1 MRMVF
6 IDFPRLLAQ
15 IRPKKL
21 AVTASIETRDEQHHL
36 RIQRVNS
43 LRIYVI

>member
-6 IDFPRLLAQ
+6 IHFPLVLAQ

-21 AVTASIETRDEQHHL
+21 AITARIENRDEQHHL
-36 RIQRVNS
+36 RIQGANQLRVYF
-43 LRIYVI
+43 I